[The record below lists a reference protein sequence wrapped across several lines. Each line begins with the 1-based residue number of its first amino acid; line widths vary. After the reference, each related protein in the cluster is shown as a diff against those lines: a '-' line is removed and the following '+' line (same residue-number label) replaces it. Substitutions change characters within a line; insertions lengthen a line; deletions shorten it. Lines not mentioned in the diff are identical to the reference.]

1 MSEFTEEHMLKSG
14 DLPSVANNLRGFDL
28 LADAVVIFDASS
40 GDVIYKNSE
49 AQLIAAQSADAG
61 APLLTLLDW
70 TGKPIDFFQSN
81 GSASEDNAKTS
92 WRLETQLAEL
102 LFDVHVKLD
111 DTNAEKTCVAAVFRD
126 ITKRAES
133 ERLTKELVSTVSH
146 ELRSPLTA
154 IKGAM
159 GLIIS
164 GAAGEVSSKARDMI
178 LIAQRNADRL
188 VLIINDI
195 LDLDKF
201 ASGQTVFDNAPT
213 DLLTIVESAVEAI
226 AGFKGRFDV
235 QVKVDIQ
242 DSGLTS
248 FVDPNRLVQVFVNL
262 LSNAI
267 KFSPSG
273 GVVTVRLA
281 QNGTNNRISVI
292 DEGEG
297 IPEAD
302 QEALFGRFVQ
312 IGTKNRAET
321 GGTGLGLSIVK
332 AILDNQNGSIS
343 FESTLGQGTTFFVDL
358 PQLSSIPTRAQA
370 KGA

>member
-1 MSEFTEEHMLKSG
+1 MAN
-14 DLPSVANNLRGFDL
+14 DLQGFDL

-40 GDVIYKNSE
+40 GDVTYKNSE
-49 AQLIAAQSADAG
+49 ARAIATQSADAG
-61 APLLTLLDW
+61 TPLLTLLDW
-70 TGKPIDFFQSN
+70 TGKPTDFFRPLAT
-81 GSASEDNAKTS
+81 ASPDDPKTS
-92 WRLETQLAEL
+92 WRLEAQLAEL
-102 LFDVHVKLD
+102 LFDVHVNLGGTD
-111 DTNAEKTCVAAVFRD
+111 AETNFVAAVFRD
-126 ITKRAES
+126 ISKRSET

-164 GAAGEVSSKARDMI
+164 GAAGELSSKARDMV

-235 QVKVDIQ
+235 RIEVDVQ

-281 QNGTNNRISVI
+281 RDGENNRISVI
-292 DEGEG
+292 DVGEG

-312 IGTKNRAET
+312 IGAKNRAAT

-332 AILDNQNGSIS
+332 AILDNQSGSIS
-343 FESTLGQGTTFFVDL
+343 FESRLGQGTIFTVDL
-358 PQLSSIPTRAQA
+358 PQLSSIQTRAQA